1 VNKKSAL
8 PKSFTKE
15 PSVYLDNAATS
26 YPKPDVVHEAVLH
39 AMRDIGASP
48 GRGGYRRSLEAGRIL
63 FQAREALA
71 GFFSISDSSRVI
83 FTHNATGALN
93 LALQG
98 TLGAGDHVITT
109 SMEHNSLLRPLYA
122 LQNNGIELSIVEAAS
137 DGVVS
142 VDDIRRAMRTNTRMI
157 AVSHVSNVCGAI
169 QPIRQIADLCRE
181 AGALFL
187 VDAAQSA
194 GHLPVD
200 VKKYDIDLLAVPG
213 HKGLLG
219 PTGTGLLYAAPR
231 VRLRPIIQGGTGS
244 HSSAVEQPLVMP
256 DGFEAGTI
264 NLPGVAGLLA
274 GIEFI
279 CETGL
284 SAIWQHEQALLDQAD
299 QALRH
304 IPGVTL
310 YGPVNPS
317 VRCSVLSFTADGVDS
332 ALLAA
337 ELDYGFGI
345 AVRAGLHCAP
355 LAHRTLGT
363 LPGGTVRVSPGWF
376 TTSEEI
382 ALFSDAVVQCI
393 NKIRKSAG

>member
-1 VNKKSAL
+1 MQKITSNL
-8 PKSFTKE
+8 LRIF
-15 PSVYLDNAATS
+15 VYLDNAATS
-26 YPKPDVVHEAVLH
+26 FPKPEKVYEAVLH
-39 AMRDIGASP
+39 AMREVGASP

-63 FQAREALA
+63 FQAREAA
-71 GFFSISDSSRVI
+71 ARFFSISDSARII

-98 TLGAGDHVITT
+98 TLVAGDHVITT

-122 LQNNGIELSIVEAAS
+122 LRNKGVELSIVTAGF

-142 VDDIRRAMRTNTRMI
+142 VEDIRRALRVNTRMI

-169 QPIRQIADLCRE
+169 QPIKQLAELCRE

-194 GHLPVD
+194 GYLPID
-200 VKKYDIDLLAVPG
+200 VESFAIDLLAVPG

-219 PTGTGLLYAAPR
+219 PGGTGLLYVAPH
-231 VRLRPIIQGGTGS
+231 VPLKSVIQGGTGG
-244 HSSAVEQPLVMP
+244 HSTAEEQPLVMP
-256 DGFEAGTI
+256 DGFEAGTH
-264 NLPGVAGLLA
+264 NLPGIAGLHA

-279 CETGL
+279 LGRGL
-284 SAIWQHEQALLDQAD
+284 SAVHQHEQVLLNQAE
-299 QALRH
+299 QALKD
-304 IPGVTL
+304 IPGVTI
-310 YGPVNPS
+310 YGPVDPS
-317 VRCSVLSFTADGVDS
+317 DRCSVLSFTASGVDP

-337 ELDYGFGI
+337 ELDHGFDI

-363 LPGGTVRVSPGWF
+363 LPGGTVRLSPGWF

-382 ALFSDAVVQCI
+382 AFFSDAVVQCI
-393 NKIRKSAG
+393 NKIRKQN

>member
-1 VNKKSAL
+1 M
-8 PKSFTKE
+8 
-15 PSVYLDNAATS
+15 YLDNAATS
-26 YPKPDVVHEAVLH
+26 FPKPDAVHEAVLQ
-39 AMRDIGASP
+39 AMRAVGASP
-48 GRGGYRRSLEAGRIL
+48 GRGGYRQSLEAGRIL
-63 FQAREALA
+63 FQAREAVA

-98 TLGAGDHVITT
+98 TLTAGDHIITT

-122 LQNNGIELSIVEAAS
+122 LQSKGVELSIVPAGS

-142 VDDIRRAMRTNTRMI
+142 AEEIQRAVQANTRMI

-169 QPIRQIADLCRE
+169 QPLQQLAEISRAC
-181 AGALFL
+181 GALFL

-194 GHLPVD
+194 GYLPID
-200 VKKYDIDLLAVPG
+200 VEKYSIDLLAVPG

-219 PTGTGLLYAAPR
+219 PSGTGLLYAAPR
-231 VRLRPIIQGGTGS
+231 VPLKPVIHGGTGS
-244 HSSAVEQPLVMP
+244 HATAEEQPLVMP
-256 DGFEAGTI
+256 DGFEAGTH
-264 NLPGVAGLLA
+264 NLPGIAGLLA

-279 CETGL
+279 GDVGL
-284 SAIWQHEQALLDQAD
+284 SVIHRHEHALLAQAEQALREIA
-299 QALRH
+299 
-304 IPGVTL
+304 GVTL
-310 YGPVNPS
+310 HGPSDPS
-317 VRCSVLSFTADGVDS
+317 GRCSVLSFTASGVDS
-332 ALLAA
+332 ALLAT
-337 ELDYGFGI
+337 ELDYGFDI

-382 ALFSDAVVQCI
+382 AFFSDAVVQCI
-393 NKIRKSAG
+393 SKIRTAAG